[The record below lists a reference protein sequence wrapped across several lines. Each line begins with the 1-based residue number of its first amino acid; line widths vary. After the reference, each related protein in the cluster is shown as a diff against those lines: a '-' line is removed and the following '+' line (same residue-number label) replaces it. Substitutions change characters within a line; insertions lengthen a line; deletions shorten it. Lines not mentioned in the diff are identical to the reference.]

1 VNSTESDFSCSVR
14 AARSASED
22 CAGADAAGTTDGVA
36 VVGTTTSALAILAAF
51 GLDAFA
57 GAGAGA
63 GAAAA
68 TGAAGASFF
77 VVFAIFVFVLAA
89 ETEADISN
97 ALI

>member
-1 VNSTESDFSCSVR
+1 
-14 AARSASED
+14 
-22 CAGADAAGTTDGVA
+22 VA
-36 VVGTTTSALAILAAF
+36 VVGTTTSALATLTAL
-51 GLDAFA
+51 GLDAFTGAAA

-63 GAAAA
+63 E

-77 VVFAIFVFVLAA
+77 VDFAIFVFVLAA